1 MATKA
6 TLIDFIAEKF
16 EGPNGIPV
24 SKAKLES
31 FKKSDLEEFIEAKDV
46 SEEFAEWETQKAN

>member
-31 FKKSDLEEFIEAKDV
+31 FKKADLEEFIKEKDAA
-46 SEEFAEWETQKAN
+46 EEFIEWAAQRSE

>member
-6 TLIDFIAEKF
+6 TLIDFISEKF